1 LAGGG
6 GGDENMCSVVI
17 DLIDLSA
24 NEREIKTFGR
34 PATDG
39 AARGGNW
46 TARGSSSYIVVMIPS
61 VRCP

>member
-39 AARGGNW
+39 EARGGNW

-61 VRCP
+61 VCCP